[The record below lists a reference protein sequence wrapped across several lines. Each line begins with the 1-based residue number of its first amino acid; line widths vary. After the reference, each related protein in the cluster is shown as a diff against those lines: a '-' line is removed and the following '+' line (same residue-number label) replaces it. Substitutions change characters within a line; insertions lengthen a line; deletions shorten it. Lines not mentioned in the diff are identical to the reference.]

1 MSTENDELQQR
12 EATLG
17 TAKENS
23 VGIFRAG
30 FHDVTGTY
38 PRSRYFFGPGI
49 NEAARG
55 VRRNELY
62 VGGSNQKMNLGLK
75 RMPNSQY
82 PLNQVDESK
91 AGHVI
96 EIDDTPAGERILIRH
111 RSGAGVEMRA
121 DGTILVATR
130 NNHVTI
136 VQGDSKLLV
145 EGDADIQ
152 HNGNLNLDVSG
163 DYTLKVHGD
172 MNVEVAGDIIET
184 VTGNRRKKVY
194 GNNNL
199 NVIGN
204 ASQTTKGVMTNT
216 TLNGRN
222 EIVKGNWGL
231 TVDGNQTYSSSG
243 DLKMSSETR
252 ASTSSPDINIAATS
266 LSVFGDT
273 GTIGGE
279 NIVMY
284 NYNMYTG
291 HSITATDTITT
302 NTAYTQRVNATSMH
316 ATTFHGSLVGKASFA
331 AAADQAGSA
340 PLGPGAGGGTL
351 TSTTHTAEPVDPKA
365 TALPTDSLLDSYL
378 NKSDKGVAK
387 VKVDQGA
394 GLADEVDQSTNND
407 GYGKKTLSTGQVRS
421 KLRDSSARSS
431 KAFVATA
438 VGTGAISDETT
449 NTTPPSVNR
458 VRSKQPTDTIG
469 SVPIGQQNPTQATTK
484 FKPNP
489 TVKQM
494 LPDPVYNVNFSTN
507 ILPSTKLTKGITIAK
522 YLGGRGDPITLR
534 HIKPKARR
542 PIARQLYLQAEAL
555 KSVDDNEGKFK
566 DYRMVVVE
574 GLYKPGEN
582 ETVEAG
588 GLNDL
593 MSKGRAA
600 VYELVNSEGVSDVQ
614 KTFDLAVYLKDNLYY
629 DKLILDYDTL
639 NPDRELNAQIIIVM
653 PEVDETFTGV
663 YSMKIETTFNFEVQS
678 DKEFVEV
685 EKTV

>member
-17 TAKENS
+17 TAQENS
-23 VGIFRAG
+23 VGIFREG

-111 RSGAGVEMRA
+111 RTGAGVEMRA

-163 DYTLKVHGD
+163 DYTLKIQGD
-172 MNVEVAGDIIET
+172 MNIEVAGDINET

-222 EIVKGNWGL
+222 EIVKGNYAV
-231 TVDGNQTYSSSG
+231 TVDGNQSYASSA
-243 DLKMSSETR
+243 DLKMSAETR
-252 ASTSSPDINIAATS
+252 ATMSSPDINIAAQS
-266 LSVFGDT
+266 MSVFGDT
-273 GTIGGE
+273 GTIGGQ
-279 NIVMY
+279 NIVFY
-284 NYNMYTG
+284 G
-291 HSITATDTITT
+291 HTAHIP
-302 NTAYTQRVNATSMH
+302 RVNSSSVHATAMY
-316 ATTFHGSLVGKASFA
+316 ATTFHGDLTGKADDANQADFA
-331 AAADQAGSA
+331 STAGQA
-340 PLGPGAGGGTL
+340 PLGAAGSPGSNTND
-351 TSTTHTAEPVDPKA
+351 TTTATNKTTAEP
-365 TALPTDSLLDSYL
+365 TQGILDAFL

-407 GYGKKTLSTGQVRS
+407 GYGKKTLTTGQVRS
-421 KLRDSSARSS
+421 KMRDATARAS

-438 VGTGAISDETT
+438 VGTGAISDEST

-458 VRSKQPTDTIG
+458 VRSKKPTDTIG
-469 SVPIGQQNPTQATTK
+469 SVPIGQQNPTEATTK

-494 LPDPVYNVNFSTN
+494 LPDPVYNVNFQTN

-534 HIKPKARR
+534 HIKPKDRR

-555 KSVDDNEGKFK
+555 KSIDDNEGKFK

-582 ETVEAG
+582 EKLYEG
-588 GLNDL
+588 SMNKL
-593 MSKGRAA
+593 MSEGRAA

-639 NPDRELNAQIIIVM
+639 DPSKELNAQIIIEM
-653 PEVDETFTGV
+653 PKIDETFTGV
-663 YSMKIETTFNFEVQS
+663 YSMKIETAFNFDILS
-678 DKEFVEV
+678 DKEFIEV
-685 EKTV
+685 EKPV

>member
-17 TAKENS
+17 TAQENS
-23 VGIFRAG
+23 VGIFREG

-55 VRRNELY
+55 IRRNELY
-62 VGGSNQKMNLGLK
+62 VGGSNQKMDLGLK
-75 RMPNSQY
+75 KMPNSQY

-111 RSGAGVEMRA
+111 RTGAGVEMRA
-121 DGTILVATR
+121 DGTILVTTR

-136 VQGDSKLLV
+136 VQGDSKMIV
-145 EGDADIQ
+145 EGDAEIQ

-163 DYTLKVHGD
+163 DYTLKVQGD
-172 MNVEVAGDIIET
+172 MNVEVAGDITET
-184 VTGNRRKKVY
+184 VVGNRRKKVY

-222 EIVKGNWGL
+222 EIVKGNYAV
-231 TVDGNQTYSSSG
+231 TVDGSQSYASSS
-243 DLKMSSETR
+243 DLKMSAETR
-252 ASTSSPDINIAATS
+252 ATMSSPDINIAAQS
-266 LSVFGDT
+266 ISVFGDT

-279 NIVMY
+279 NVVMY

-316 ATTFHGSLVGKASFA
+316 ATTFHGTLDGKASFA

-340 PLGPGAGGGTL
+340 PLGPGSGGGSQTIE
-351 TSTTHTAEPVDPKA
+351 THAAQAVDPKA
-365 TALPTDSLLDSYL
+365 TALPTEGILDAFL
-378 NKSDKGVAK
+378 TKSDKGVK
-387 VKVDQGA
+387 IVKVDQGA

-407 GYGKKTLSTGQVRS
+407 GYGKKTLTTSQVRS
-421 KLRDSSARSS
+421 KLRDAAAGAS
-431 KAFVATA
+431 KAFIATA
-438 VGTGAISDETT
+438 VGTGAISDESS
-449 NTTPPSVNR
+449 NTTPPSVSR
-458 VRSKQPTDTIG
+458 VRSKKPTDTIG

-494 LPDPVYNVNFSTN
+494 LPDPVFNTNFNTN
-507 ILPSTKLTKGITIAK
+507 ILPSTKLARGITVSK
-522 YLGGRGDPITLR
+522 FLGGRGDPITLR
-534 HIKPKARR
+534 HIKFKDRR

-555 KSVDDNEGKFK
+555 KSIDDNEGKFK

-574 GLYKPGEN
+574 GLYRPEDGEVLTPGS
-582 ETVEAG
+582 
-588 GLNDL
+588 LNDL
-593 MSKGRAA
+593 ASKGRAV
-600 VYELVNSEGVSDVQ
+600 VYELVNAQGVSDVQ

-639 NPDRELNAQIIIVM
+639 NPDKSLNAQIIIVM
-653 PEVDETFTGV
+653 PEIDSKYTGV
-663 YSMKIETTFNFEVQS
+663 YSMKIETSFNNQIQS
-678 DKEFVEV
+678 DKEFVEI
-685 EKTV
+685 EK

>member
-23 VGIFRAG
+23 IGIFREG

-38 PRSRYFFGPGI
+38 PRARYFFGPGT

-55 VRRNELY
+55 IRRNELY
-62 VGGSNQKMNLGLK
+62 VGGSNQNVDLGLT

-91 AGHVI
+91 SGHVI

-111 RSGAGVEMRA
+111 RTGAGVEMRS
-121 DGTILVATR
+121 DGTILVTTR

-136 VQGDSKLLV
+136 VQGDKKLIV
-145 EGDADIQ
+145 EGDADLH
-152 HNGNLNLDVSG
+152 HNGNLNLDVAGDYSLKIQGDLNLDVSG
-163 DYTLKVHGD
+163 DITT
-172 MNVEVAGDIIET
+172 NVV
-184 VTGNRRKKVY
+184 GNRREKVY

-222 EIVKGNWGL
+222 EIVKGNYAV
-231 TVDGNQTYSSSG
+231 TVDGSQSYASSS

-252 ASTSSPDINIAATS
+252 ATFSSPDMNLAAQS
-266 LSVFGDT
+266 MSVFGDT

-316 ATTFHGSLVGKASFA
+316 ATTFHGTLEGKATFA
-331 AAADQAGSA
+331 AQADEAGSA
-340 PLGPGAGGGTL
+340 PLGPGSGGGTQ
-351 TSTTHTAEPVDPKA
+351 TVETHTAQAVDPKA
-365 TALPTDSLLDSYL
+365 TALPTEGILDAFL
-378 NKSDKGVAK
+378 TKSDKGVK
-387 VKVDQGA
+387 IVKVDQGA
-394 GLADEVDQSTNND
+394 GLADEIDQSTNND
-407 GYGKKTLSTGQVRS
+407 GYGLFKLSTEQVRS
-421 KLRDSSARSS
+421 KLRDGAAQVS
-431 KAFVATA
+431 KVFTATA
-438 VGTGAISDETT
+438 VGTGAISEDYS
-449 NTTPPSVNR
+449 NTTPPSVSR
-458 VRSKQPTDTIG
+458 VRSKAPTDTIG

-489 TVKQM
+489 SVKQM
-494 LPDPVYNVNFSTN
+494 LPDPIFNVNFSTN
-507 ILPSTKLTKGITIAK
+507 ILAGTKLARGIPISK
-522 YLGGRGDPITLR
+522 FLGGRGDPITMR
-534 HIKPKARR
+534 HLKFKERR
-542 PIARQLYLQAEAL
+542 PIARQLYLQAEAM
-555 KSVDDNEGKFK
+555 KSIDTNEGKFK
-566 DYRMVVVE
+566 DHRFVVVE
-574 GLYKPGEN
+574 GLYKPAEGE
-582 ETVEAG
+582 TLTPG
-588 GLNDL
+588 SLNDL
-593 MSKGRAA
+593 ASKGRAV
-600 VYELVNSEGVSDVQ
+600 VYELVDAHGKVDVQ
-614 KTFDLAVYLKDNLYY
+614 KTFDLAIYLKDNLYY

-639 NPDRELNAQIIIVM
+639 APDKSLNAQIIIVM
-653 PEVDETFTGV
+653 PEIDETYTGV
-663 YSMKIETTFNFEVQS
+663 YGMKIETRFNNGVQS
-678 DKEFVEV
+678 DKEFVEI
-685 EKTV
+685 EK

>member
-17 TAKENS
+17 TAQENS
-23 VGIFRAG
+23 VGIFREG

-55 VRRNELY
+55 IRRNELY
-62 VGGSNQKMNLGLK
+62 VGGSNQKMDLGLK
-75 RMPNSQY
+75 KMPNSQY

-111 RSGAGVEMRA
+111 RTGAGVEMRA
-121 DGTILVATR
+121 DGTILVTTR

-136 VQGDSKLLV
+136 VQGDSKMIV

-163 DYTLKVHGD
+163 DYTLKVQGD
-172 MNVEVAGDIIET
+172 MNVEVAGDITET
-184 VTGNRRKKVY
+184 VVGNRRKKVY

-231 TVDGNQTYSSSG
+231 TVDGNQTFSSSG

-252 ASTSSPDINIAATS
+252 ASVSSPDINIAAQS
-266 LSVFGDT
+266 MSVFGDT
-273 GTIGGE
+273 GTIGGQ
-279 NIVMY
+279 NIVFY
-284 NYNMYTG
+284 G
-291 HSITATDTITT
+291 HTAHIP
-302 NTAYTQRVNATSMH
+302 RVNSSSVHATAMY
-316 ATTFHGSLVGKASFA
+316 ATTFHGDLTGKADDANQADFA
-331 AAADQAGSA
+331 STAGQA
-340 PLGPGAGGGTL
+340 PLGAAGSPGSNTND
-351 TSTTHTAEPVDPKA
+351 TTTATNKT
-365 TALPTDSLLDSYL
+365 TAQPTNSLLDSYL

-407 GYGKKTLSTGQVRS
+407 GYGKKTLTTSQVRS
-421 KLRDSSARSS
+421 KLRDAAASAS

-438 VGTGAISDETT
+438 VGTGAISDESS
-449 NTTPPSVNR
+449 NTTPPSVSR
-458 VRSKQPTDTIG
+458 VRSKKPTDTIG

-494 LPDPVYNVNFSTN
+494 LPDPVFNTNFSTN
-507 ILPSTKLTKGITIAK
+507 ILPSTKLARGITISK
-522 YLGGRGDPITLR
+522 FLGGRGDPITLR
-534 HIKPKARR
+534 HIKFKARR

-555 KSVDDNEGKFK
+555 KSIDDNEGKFK

-574 GLYKPGEN
+574 GLYRPEDGEVLTPGS
-582 ETVEAG
+582 
-588 GLNDL
+588 LNDL
-593 MSKGRAA
+593 ASKGRAV
-600 VYELVNSEGVSDVQ
+600 VYELVNAQGVSDVQ

-639 NPDRELNAQIIIVM
+639 NPDKSLNAQIIIVM
-653 PEVDETFTGV
+653 PEIDSKYTGV
-663 YSMKIETTFNFEVQS
+663 YSMKIETSFNNQIQS
-678 DKEFVEV
+678 DKEFVEI
-685 EKTV
+685 EK